1 MNEAPRQ
8 AKNIEYSDAEI
19 KEAKQIYAAM
29 LFVGLTALVAGAI
42 IIKTNF

>member
-19 KEAKQIYAAM
+19 KEAKQIIAAIIS
-29 LFVGLTALVAGAI
+29 FALTVLVAGAI